1 MYEFDVR
8 WPDDPR
14 DDDRERDLSR
24 GSRGSSDDRDSVR
37 DLDLRDVFMSQVD
50 LPRGLEREHVFDH
63 DHAYRLRGS
72 ESRTMTTVGAF
83 RVVPAGD
90 LRDGQNKPLEPNRGD
105 LHHLRKSGLVQT
117 IPAVGRDR
125 ALLVL
130 TKRGEQLLEANRR
143 EVLDARQE
151 FYGGLQRPKELT
163 HDAQVYR
170 SYLQAAERL
179 HERGATVQRVV
190 LETALKRDYQRFLQE
205 RNRGKSDSDGRPD
218 RTPEEIH
225 LWATE
230 HHLPEH
236 DGHVQFPDARIE
248 YRDIDGQTRWEDI
261 EVETLH
267 YRGSFAAA
275 KASSGFTRSSG
286 RSVRIVATRGVGGD
300 GASCGGSGRRSA
312 GGGGRKGRRGPDPRL
327 AEEFI

>member
-1 MYEFDVR
+1 MYEFDPR

-14 DDDRERDLSR
+14 DDDPDRDLSR
-24 GSRGSSDDRDSVR
+24 GTRGGSDDRDSVR

-50 LPRGLEREHVFDH
+50 LPRGLEREHVFEHDH
-63 DHAYRLRGS
+63 DYRLRGS

-90 LRDGQNKPLEPNRGD
+90 LRDGQDKPLEPNRGD
-105 LHHLRKSGLVQT
+105 LNHLRKSGLVQT
-117 IPAVGRDR
+117 IPALGRDR
-125 ALLVL
+125 ALVVL

-143 EVLDARQE
+143 EVRDARQE
-151 FYGGLQRPKELT
+151 FYRGLQKPKELT

-179 HERGATVQRVV
+179 QERGATVQRVV
-190 LETALKRDYQRFLQE
+190 LETELKRDYQRFLQE
-205 RNRGKSDSDGRPD
+205 RNRGKSDSVGRPD
-218 RTPEEIH
+218 RTLEEIH
-225 LWATE
+225 LWAKE

-286 RSVRIVATRGVGGD
+286 MSVRIVATRGAGG
-300 GASCGGSGRRSA
+300 GGRCGGSGRRGA
-312 GGGGRKGRRGPDPRL
+312 GGGGRKGRRGPDPSL